1 MNYTMLVSIWV
12 AMAAVVATLAI
23 YRALV
28 ARKED
33 DFLHVR
39 ESEVQL
45 TQTQAAVDRRLN
57 MIDIWGKALTAA
69 VVVYGLVIAGLYLY
83 DEFLRQA
90 SGVVIAG

>member
-1 MNYTMLVSIWV
+1 MNYTVLVSIWI
-12 AMAAVVATLAI
+12 AMAVVVAALAI
-23 YRALV
+23 YRAVV

-39 ESEVQL
+39 DSEIHL
-45 TQTQAAVDRRLN
+45 TSTQAAVSRQLSV
-57 MIDIWGKALTAA
+57 IDLWGKLLTAV

-83 DEFLRQA
+83 QEFLRQA

>member
-39 ESEVQL
+39 DSEIQL
-45 TQTQAAVDRRLN
+45 TQTQAAVDRQLN
-57 MIDIWGKALTAA
+57 TIDLWGKALTAA
-69 VVVYGLVIAGLYLY
+69 VVVYGLIIAGLYLY